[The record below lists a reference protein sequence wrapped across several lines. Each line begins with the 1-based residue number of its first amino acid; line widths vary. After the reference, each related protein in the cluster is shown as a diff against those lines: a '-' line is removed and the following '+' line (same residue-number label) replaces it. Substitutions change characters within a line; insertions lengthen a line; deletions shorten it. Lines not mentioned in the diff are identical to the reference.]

1 MVHDRSII
9 TPFSVMSDPHISAG
23 GSSEDIKKD
32 NIPPTSSNSLLGA
45 LSLPADHTFGHISES
60 SDCEKEE
67 EELGLKDTSAKD
79 MKLFSLHPPRRMLQP
94 IT

>member
-1 MVHDRSII
+1 MHDRSII

-45 LSLPADHTFGHISES
+45 LSLPGDAFCLHSIKDFEWELFWGDTGKW
-60 SDCEKEE
+60 EKAR
-67 EELGLKDTSAKD
+67 KDLAVKIFYRQG
-79 MKLFSLHPPRRMLQP
+79 K
-94 IT
+94 